1 MAHRVRTFHVV
12 ITSWPNPN
20 SGTIFKK
27 THIMKTQDILEQ
39 ADQTAKQVKSLY
51 NRAVEKTCEGSKAA
65 DDILHH
71 HTYKLLA
78 TGMLMGLVA
87 GCLVSQRC
95 RCCSR

>member
-1 MAHRVRTFHVV
+1 
-12 ITSWPNPN
+12 
-20 SGTIFKK
+20 
-27 THIMKTQDILEQ
+27 MKTQDILEQ

-65 DDILHH
+65 DDICHH

-87 GCLVSQRC
+87 GYLVSQRC
-95 RCCSR
+95 RYCSR

>member
-1 MAHRVRTFHVV
+1 MAHRDRPFHGV
-12 ITSWPNPN
+12 IALSPNSD

-39 ADQTAKQVKSLY
+39 ADQTAKQVKSFY
-51 NRAVEKTCEGSKAA
+51 NRAVEKTCEGSKAV
-65 DDILHH
+65 DDVFHH

>member
-1 MAHRVRTFHVV
+1 MAKPKFR
-12 ITSWPNPN
+12 NDLQ
-20 SGTIFKK
+20 K
-27 THIMKTQDILEQ
+27 THIMKTQDIIEQ

-78 TGMLMGLVA
+78 TGMLMGFVA
-87 GCLVSQRC
+87 GCLISQKC

>member
-1 MAHRVRTFHVV
+1 MVISRKMQFSTFEPSLF
-12 ITSWPNPN
+12 TFEPAA
-20 SGTIFKK
+20 T
-27 THIMKTQDILEQ
+27 DILEQ

-87 GCLVSQRC
+87 GCLVSHRC